1 MLLLTLLIVFVFTS
15 CDSAPVPG
23 PGPDHGPSGN
33 NPPIDS
39 EPFDPK
45 DPIRDDDWWDG
56 DKTGGNHFA
65 IPKAVREYLKS
76 LFSRYKGEMKVVLVK
91 GDAVVGS
98 CYVREELD
106 VLDFLDTNLSSGQ
119 YELRVYQDGD
129 VEMYSFLIE

>member
-15 CDSAPVPG
+15 CSNAPDFGPPG
-23 PGPDHGPSGN
+23 T

-45 DPIRDDDWWDG
+45 DPMRDDDWWDG

-76 LFSRYKGEMKVVLVK
+76 LFSSYKGEMKVVLVK

-119 YELRVYQDGD
+119 YELCVYQDGD

>member
-1 MLLLTLLIVFVFTS
+1 MRVCMLLLTLLIVFVFTS
-15 CDSAPVPG
+15 CSNAPDFEPPG
-23 PGPDHGPSGN
+23 TNS
-33 NPPIDS
+33 PIDS

-45 DPIRDDDWWDG
+45 DPMRDDDWWDG

-76 LFSRYKGEMKVVLVK
+76 LFSSYKGEMKVVLVK

>member
-15 CDSAPVPG
+15 CSNAPEFGSPG
-23 PGPDHGPSGN
+23 TNSS
-33 NPPIDS
+33 IDS

-119 YELRVYQDGD
+119 HELRVYQDGD